1 MNELILCRAWKNQ
14 LTLIAGGLSLG
25 SPVAMHKTG
34 WCWQLGQ
41 QIYVQDG
48 AGWEGEGQFYGRG
61 RGFVLCTHCTNWAV
75 CIYVCCTSSS
85 EQSHGLILSGVTCL
99 ILYITSALWIGLDR
113 T

>member
-48 AGWEGEGQFYGRG
+48 AGWEGRGSFMGGEG
-61 RGFVLCTHCTNWAV
+61 
-75 CIYVCCTSSS
+75 
-85 EQSHGLILSGVTCL
+85 
-99 ILYITSALWIGLDR
+99 ALHYA
-113 T
+113 